1 MLEKLT
7 DGFRVMEAELVEID
21 PLLVGHEVGEIL
33 EDFFRAEIAW
43 IVENYVDGL
52 LSNLLEIQL
61 RPDLRLELP

>member
-1 MLEKLT
+1 
-7 DGFRVMEAELVEID
+7 MEAELVEID